1 MILVSFRKEEKS
13 VSRLSD
19 NRVAVLARAALRV
32 ITAGGEVISE
42 RAALVE
48 AKRILAEY
56 FQRDDKIDELVRR
69 KIASLSRRVP
79 QGSAEWEVLYRR
91 YFKEETSKR
100 KF

>member
-1 MILVSFRKEEKS
+1 

-19 NRVAVLARAALRV
+19 NRVAALARAVLRV
-32 ITAGGEVISE
+32 IATEGEVISE

-48 AKRILAEY
+48 VKRILAEHL
-56 FQRDDKIDELVRR
+56 QRDDKIDTLVRR
-69 KIASLSRRVP
+69 KIASLSRQVP

-91 YFKEETSKR
+91 YFEEETRKR

>member
-1 MILVSFRKEEKS
+1 

-19 NRVAVLARAALRV
+19 NRVAALARAALRV
-32 ITAGGEVISE
+32 IAVEGEVISE

-48 AKRILAEY
+48 AKRVLAEH

-69 KIASLSRRVP
+69 KIASLSRQVP

-91 YFKEETSKR
+91 YFEEETRKR

>member
-1 MILVSFRKEEKS
+1 

-19 NRVAVLARAALRV
+19 NRIAALARTALRV
-32 ITAGGEVISE
+32 MAAEGEVLSE

-48 AKRILAEY
+48 AKRILAEH
-56 FQRDDKIDELVRR
+56 FQRDDKVDEIVRR

-79 QGSAEWEVLYRR
+79 QGSAEWEILYRR
-91 YFKEETSKR
+91 YFEEESRKR